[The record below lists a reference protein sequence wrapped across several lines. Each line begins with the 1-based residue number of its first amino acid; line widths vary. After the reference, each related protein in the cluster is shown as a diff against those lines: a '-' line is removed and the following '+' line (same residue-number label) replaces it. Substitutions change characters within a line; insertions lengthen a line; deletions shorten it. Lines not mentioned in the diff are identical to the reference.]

1 MSSAGGVRAGKAYV
15 EITADDTP
23 FQRKIKTLGSTLA
36 GRFKGIANTTG
47 LSALSS
53 AIGAVGAAAMPVVG
67 AVAAVGAAALGAGRA
82 AQTFEDQL
90 NELKGSVAD
99 LTPGQMEAVRD
110 EAMRLSKSL
119 RVGPAEAAAALTLLI
134 KAGMSVEDALNG
146 AAEAAVQFAKVS
158 GVDAAQAAEFMKVA
172 MNVFGLSAKDAVDT
186 LSAAADS
193 SETSIASMVEGF
205 SQIGGVAKGTNQSLF
220 GLSQAMAVLARYG
233 IRGEEAGTGLK
244 TMLTKLIAPTDEAK
258 QALATM
264 GLSMESF
271 VDASGKLLPMSQIA
285 AIFAKQMKG
294 MSGSA
299 REAMLSNEALVKVF
313 DVRGIKIIQAFAD
326 AGVEGFDKIATA
338 MEGAKSVSEKYAD
351 RLSGLMGSIS
361 GIYHAV
367 ERFVVVVGEALAPA
381 FKLLHDNIVPVF
393 NILSGIIGLIPKAY
407 RLVANLGKK
416 LYDSLP
422 DAVKSLYN
430 GVASITAP
438 ITGFLWGDERA
449 EENKIKR
456 DAEGKAMAEA
466 GSAPALTAPGK
477 SAEASRDV
485 IGTFNGSVLG
495 QLGVGPALAAAQA
508 TADNTARI
516 ADAMDKVKI
525 ATANAANTAG
535 VGETVRGGSPAKT
548 GGNVA
553 SVEKEMLSASERTA
567 LGVEK
572 LVAMMRESRSILKP
586 GVVTYS

>member
-23 FQRKIKTLGSTLA
+23 FQRKIKGLGNTLA
-36 GRFKGIANTTG
+36 TRFKGIANTTG

-53 AIGAVGAAAMPVVG
+53 AIGAVGAAALPVAAAVG
-67 AVAAVGAAALGAGRA
+67 AVGAAALGAGRA

-110 EAMRLSKSL
+110 EAMRLSKAL

-158 GVDAAQAAEFMKVA
+158 GIDAAQAAEFMKVS
-172 MNVFGLSAKDAVDT
+172 MNVFGLSAADAVNT
-186 LSAAADS
+186 LSAAADA
-193 SETSIASMVEGF
+193 SETDIAAMVEGF
-205 SQIGGVAKGTNQSLF
+205 SQIAGVAKGTNQSLF
-220 GLSQAMAVLARYG
+220 GVSQAMAVLARYG

-244 TMLTKLIAPTDEAK
+244 TVLTKLLAPTNEAK
-258 QALATM
+258 EALATM

-271 VDASGKLLPMSQIA
+271 VDASGKMLPMSQIA
-285 AIFAKQMKG
+285 AIFAHRMKG

-351 RLSGLMGSIS
+351 RLSGLMGSLS

-393 NILSGIIGLIPKAY
+393 NILSAIIGILPKAY
-407 RLVANLGKK
+407 RLVADLGKR
-416 LYDSLP
+416 LYASLP
-422 DAVKSLYN
+422 DAVKSLYS
-430 GVASITAP
+430 GIASITAP
-438 ITGFLWGDERA
+438 AVSFLWGDAKA
-449 EENKIKR
+449 EENNIKR
-456 DAEGKAMAEA
+456 DAQGKAMAE
-466 GSAPALTAPGK
+466 PGEGPLAMGGGGGEVK
-477 SAEASRDV
+477 RDI
-485 IGTFNGSVLG
+485 IGTFNSGVLG
-495 QLGVGPALAAAQA
+495 QLGIGPSLAAAQE
-508 TADNTARI
+508 TANNTARMAESLKTI
-516 ADAMDKVKI
+516 EQ
-525 ATANAANTAG
+525 ATTTASNAANGAMASASDVPQAAT
-535 VGETVRGGSPAKT
+535 
-548 GGNVA
+548 VA
-553 SVEKEMLSASERTA
+553 SLEKDMLSAMERAA
-567 LGVEK
+567 LATERLYEVVRSYSITGQIGKLAGVHY
-572 LVAMMRESRSILKP
+572 
-586 GVVTYS
+586 T